1 MLRLEHTA
9 DKEKIK
15 FESSWE
21 QTRTLWATI
30 LNVNGNKAKPTDLI
44 RLSYD
49 KKKVEHKPGEV
60 AKKFKPKK

>member
-49 KKKVEHKPGEV
+49 KKAERKTPEEV
-60 AKKFKPKK
+60 DKKFKPKR